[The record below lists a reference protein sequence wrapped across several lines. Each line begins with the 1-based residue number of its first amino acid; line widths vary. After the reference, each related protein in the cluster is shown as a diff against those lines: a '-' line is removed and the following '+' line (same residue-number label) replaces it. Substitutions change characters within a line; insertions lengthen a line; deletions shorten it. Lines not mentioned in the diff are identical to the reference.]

1 MSMQLAALHAGSAV
15 ALGAVIAPATYFGWI
30 LACGLACIVAIVRVL
45 RRPAEHWPHRN
56 WSKLAWIAAALY
68 LSIPFAGYPIP
79 VGAIAAIWA
88 TTKEPSQ
95 PATTLNLPIEPGN
108 PQWLGNREAQGD

>member
-1 MSMQLAALHAGSAV
+1 MSMQLAAVDAGSAV

-30 LACGLACIVAIVRVL
+30 VACGLACIVAIVRVI
-45 RRPAEHWPHRN
+45 RRPAEYWPHGN
-56 WSKLAWIAAALY
+56 WSKLAWVAAALY
-68 LSIPFAGYPIP
+68 LSIPYAGYPIP

-95 PATTLNLPIEPGN
+95 PPRTLTLPVEPGDRE
-108 PQWLGNREAQGD
+108 WLRNREAQGD